1 MDLPTCPSCGQS
13 VLDDDAV
20 DCPFCGSSMS
30 AKPGNAAPKPAAPQ
44 PTQKKA
50 TRKKAEA
57 APAGDPDDP
66 FGVSAPV
73 MSKAVALLPKPAKGK
88 LHRIVCP
95 MCETPGFQSKK
106 AAGREVRCANKECL
120 VPIFTAPPLEGEE
133 AEDAPRV
140 ETAAEEKKS
149 GGPLLLYVGVA
160 VVMLVIGGV
169 AWFMNRPPSTAG
181 LDAPYVPSVVAGGGG
196 ETVSDPGT
204 ETTPDTKTE
213 PEPQPPEPAGPSADE
228 LRAEAIKLMNTVSLI
243 RDRNSRKP
251 YCRRM
256 TAEAQALT
264 GDFSGVDTQLQQLDI
279 VAPASLKF
287 YGVPPLVETGWQY
300 LAAGRTAE
308 LNATIKRIQ
317 GPLESLPEYGTVAV
331 STMTGYAA
339 LLAGA
344 GETEKAI
351 SALGRRR
358 NVEELGQF
366 VETWSRSLVAPR
378 TSFAAALNQRPVT
391 SWSEPQWATV
401 AFELSCRGHGDK
413 AIAWAGRAPSSRAR
427 TECISAWAEGQ
438 LLTQGVAAQPAIE
451 KQTSELSAADQAFV
465 LARCQLVLVGT
476 SDADPSSKLAKA
488 LETLKSVGTPATVPM
503 PNLKAETK
511 LSLPDAA
518 PLTAAA
524 IAAAEIA
531 HVQQLLGQ
539 TDAAWQSVMLAQG
552 WARAISPS
560 PVQTQTP
567 LTEINRLG
575 ATQIQA
581 LLKVSLNL
589 LSDSDAQNAYLEY
602 RNRCNRLNE
611 VAMSR
616 MELQR
621 QIFAAAANWGLSEK
635 VWTEI
640 SVRAAADAEPASA
653 EPWYDTRLPARLY
666 SQFQAAKQDALKD
679 AVAQAATV
687 DRLRKNNDVSV
698 PTALLAASHLSAG
711 KVSEAAGVL
720 EQFAQN
726 NREDRDQR
734 FQQETALRLASE
746 LVASGKPEQA
756 INFALAFEKAPQ
768 LSEEILQLVG
778 SETTAAGK
786 PLAAIVPARGEELAP
801 PERISLLRGLVGALQ
816 ESPGGQDASGGQ
828 ESSN

>member
-30 AKPGNAAPKPAAPQ
+30 AKPGKTAPKPAAPQ

-50 TRKKAEA
+50 TRRPVEA
-57 APAGDPDDP
+57 APTGDPDDP

-106 AAGREVRCANKECL
+106 AAGREVRCANLDCL

-133 AEDAPRV
+133 AEEAPRV
-140 ETAAEEKKS
+140 ETAVEEKKS
-149 GGPLLLYVGVA
+149 GGPLLLYGGVT

-169 AWFMNRPPSTAG
+169 ALYFNRSPSTSG
-181 LDAPYVPSVVAGGGG
+181 LDAPYSPPTPAKG
-196 ETVSDPGT
+196 GT
-204 ETTPDTKTE
+204 ELVTDSGTEAAPNTKSDS
-213 PEPQPPEPAGPSADE
+213 EPQPPEPAGPSEDE
-228 LRAEAIKLMNTVSLI
+228 LRAEAIELMNTISLI
-243 RDRNSRKP
+243 RDRNTRKP

-256 TAEAQALT
+256 TAESLALT
-264 GDFSGVDTQLQQLDI
+264 GDFDGVNAQLKQLDV
-279 VAPASLKF
+279 VAPQSLKF
-287 YGVPPLVETGWQY
+287 YGVPPLIEAGWQH
-300 LAAGRTAE
+300 LAAEQTAE
-308 LNATIKRIQ
+308 LNNTINRIQ
-317 GPLESLPEYGTVAV
+317 GPLESLPEYGTIAV
-331 STMTGYAA
+331 GTMTGYAA

-378 TSFAAALNQRPVT
+378 LSFAEALKQRPVT
-391 SWSEPQWATV
+391 GWSEPQWVTV

-413 AIAWAGRAPSSRAR
+413 AIAWANQAPSSRAK

-438 LLTQGVAAQPAIE
+438 LLTQGVAAQPSIE
-451 KQTSELSAADQAFV
+451 KQLSTLSAADQAFV
-465 LARCQLVLVGT
+465 LARCQLALVGN
-476 SDADPSSKLAKA
+476 SVADSSLTMTKA
-488 LETLKSVGTPATVPM
+488 VEQLNAVGTPGTVPM
-503 PNLKAETK
+503 PNVKSETK
-511 LSLPDAA
+511 VSLPDAA

-539 TDAAWQSVMLAQG
+539 ADVAWQSVMLAQS

-560 PVQTQTP
+560 PVQTQAP
-567 LTEINRLG
+567 LAEMNRLG
-575 ATQIQA
+575 ASQIQA

-602 RNRCNRLNE
+602 RNRCNRLNDA
-611 VAMSR
+611 AMSR

-621 QIFAAAANWGLSEK
+621 QIFAAASNWGLTEK
-635 VWTEI
+635 VWAEI
-640 SVRAAADAEPASA
+640 SVRAAADAEPAGA
-653 EPWYDTRLPARLY
+653 EPWFETRLPAQLY
-666 SQFQAAKQDALKD
+666 SQFQATRQDVLKS
-679 AVAQAATV
+679 AVEQAATV
-687 DRLRKNNDVSV
+687 ERLRNNNDISV
-698 PTALLAASHLSAG
+698 PTALVAASHISDG
-711 KVSEAAGVL
+711 KASEAAGVL
-720 EQFAQN
+720 EQFAVN

-746 LVASGKPEQA
+746 LVASDKPELA
-756 INFALAFEKAPQ
+756 IQFARAFQKSPQ
-768 LSEEILQLVG
+768 LSEEMLLVIG
-778 SETTAAGK
+778 CEATTVGK
-786 PLAAIVPARGEELAP
+786 PLAAMVPARGEDLAP
-801 PERISLLRGLVGALQ
+801 PERISLLRGLVGALT
-816 ESPGGQDASGGQ
+816 
-828 ESSN
+828 ESSSGLDSSN

>member
-30 AKPGNAAPKPAAPQ
+30 AKPGVAASKPAAPQ

-73 MSKAVALLPKPAKGK
+73 MSKAVALLPKPVKGK

-106 AAGREVRCANKECL
+106 AAGREVKCANKECL

-133 AEDAPRV
+133 AEEAPRV
-140 ETAAEEKKS
+140 DTAVEEKKS
-149 GGPLLLYVGVA
+149 GGPLLLYGGVT
-160 VVMLVIGGV
+160 VVMLAIGGV
-169 AWFMNRPPSTAG
+169 AWFMNKPQSTAG
-181 LDAPYVPSVVAGGGG
+181 LDAPYVPPVTSNVGG
-196 ETVSDPGT
+196 ETITDPSLDPAT
-204 ETTPDTKTE
+204 ASTPDTKAE
-213 PEPQPPEPAGPSADE
+213 AEPQPPEPVGPSAEE

-264 GDFSGVDTQLQQLDI
+264 GDLAGVDTQLQQLAI
-279 VAPASLKF
+279 VGPTLKF
-287 YGVPPLVETGWQY
+287 YGVPPLVETGWQH
-300 LAAGRTAE
+300 LTAGRTAE

-317 GPLESLPEYGTVAV
+317 EPLDSVPEYGTIAV
-331 STMTGYAA
+331 SMMVDYAG
-339 LLAGA
+339 LLAAA
-344 GETEKAI
+344 GQTAKAI
-351 SALGRRR
+351 AAIKRRR
-358 NVEELGQF
+358 NVAELGQF

-378 TSFAAALNQRPVT
+378 LSFAAALSQRPVT
-391 SWSEPQWATV
+391 GWSEPQWATV
-401 AFELSCRGHGDK
+401 AFNLSCRGSSDE
-413 AIAWAGRAPSSRAR
+413 AVIWADLAPTPRAK

-438 LLTQGVAAQPAIE
+438 MLTLGVAAQTLIDQQISGLPP
-451 KQTSELSAADQAFV
+451 ADQAFV
-465 LARCQLVLVGT
+465 LARCQLARALS
-476 SDADPSSKLAKA
+476 SDADTSSVLAKA
-488 LETLKSVGTPATVPM
+488 IETLKSVGTPGTVPM
-503 PNLKAETK
+503 PKLKSETK
-511 LSLPDAA
+511 LDLPDAE
-518 PLTAAA
+518 PLTSAAV
-524 IAAAEIA
+524 AAAEIA

-539 TDAAWQSVMLAQG
+539 ADAAWESIMLAQN

-560 PVQTQTP
+560 PAQTQAP
-567 LTEINRLG
+567 LTEISRLG
-575 ATQIQA
+575 PSQIQA

-611 VAMSR
+611 VATSR
-616 MELQR
+616 FALQ
-621 QIFAAAANWGLSEK
+621 QKILAAAASWGLTEK

-640 SVRAAADAEPASA
+640 NARAAGGAEPASA
-653 EPWYDTRLPARLY
+653 EPWFDTNLPARLHA
-666 SQFQAAKQDALKD
+666 QFQAGKQDAQKT
-679 AVAQAATV
+679 AIEQSVTV
-687 DRLRKNNDVSV
+687 DRLRTNNDVSV
-698 PTALLAASHLSAG
+698 PTALLAEINISGG
-711 KVSEAAGVL
+711 KLKDAARVL
-720 EQFAQN
+720 EQFAAD

-746 LVASGKPEQA
+746 LTGSGKPDQA
-756 INFALAFEKAPQ
+756 IQFAVAFQKSPQ
-768 LSEEILQLVG
+768 LSEEMLQTIG
-778 SETTAAGK
+778 AEATTAGK
-786 PLAAIVPARGEELAP
+786 PLAAMVPARGEELTP

-816 ESPGGQDASGGQ
+816 ESSQ
-828 ESSN
+828 

>member
-30 AKPGNAAPKPAAPQ
+30 AKPGKAAPKPSAPQ

-50 TRKKAEA
+50 TRRKEES

-106 AAGREVRCANKECL
+106 AAGREVRCANQDCL

-133 AEDAPRV
+133 AEEAPRV
-140 ETAAEEKKS
+140 ETTVEEKKS
-149 GGPLLLYVGVA
+149 GGPLLLYGGVA

-169 AWFMNRPPSTAG
+169 AWFMNKPPSTAG
-181 LDAPYVPSVVAGGGG
+181 LDAPYVPPVVAGGGG
-196 ETVSDPGT
+196 ESVSDPGT
-204 ETTPDTKTE
+204 ETPPGTKTE
-213 PEPQPPEPAGPSADE
+213 PEPQTPEPAGPSAEE
-228 LRAEAIKLMNTVSLI
+228 LRAEAIKLMNTVALI

-264 GDFSGVDTQLQQLDI
+264 GDLSGVDTQLQQLDI

-287 YGVPPLVETGWQY
+287 YGVPPLVETGWQH

-308 LNATIKRIQ
+308 MNATIKRIQ
-317 GPLESLPEYGTVAV
+317 EPLESLPEYGTIAV

-339 LLAGA
+339 LLAGS

-351 SALGRRR
+351 AALGRRR

-378 TSFAAALNQRPVT
+378 LSFAAALKQRPVT
-391 SWSEPQWATV
+391 GWSEPQWVTV
-401 AFELSCRGHGDK
+401 AFELSCRGYGDK
-413 AIAWAGRAPSSRAR
+413 AVVWANRAPSSRAK

-438 LLTQGVAAQPAIE
+438 LLTQGVAALPSIE
-451 KQTSELSAADQAFV
+451 EQISELSAADQAFV
-465 LARCQLVLVGT
+465 LARCQLALVGS
-476 SDADPSSKLAKA
+476 SDADTSSVMPKA
-488 LETLKSVGTPATVPM
+488 VQQLSAVGTPATVPM
-503 PNLKAETK
+503 PNLKTETTV
-511 LSLPDAA
+511 SLPDAA

-539 TDAAWQSVMLAQG
+539 GDAAWQSVMVAQN

-560 PVQTQTP
+560 PDQTQAP

-575 ATQIQA
+575 ASQIQA

-602 RNRCNRLNE
+602 RNRCNRVNDA
-611 VAMSR
+611 AMSR

-635 VWTEI
+635 VWSEI
-640 SVRAAADAEPASA
+640 SVRAATGAEPASA
-653 EPWYDTRLPARLY
+653 EPWFDTRLPARLY
-666 SQFQAAKQDALKD
+666 TQFQVAKQDALKA
-679 AVAQAATV
+679 AVEQAATV

-698 PTALLAASHLSAG
+698 PTALLAASHISAG

-720 EQFAQN
+720 EQFARN

-756 INFALAFEKAPQ
+756 IQFALAFQKLPQ
-768 LSEEILQLVG
+768 LSEEMLQTIGNEV
-778 SETTAAGK
+778 TTAGK
-786 PLAAIVPARGEELAP
+786 PLAAMVPARGEELAP

-816 ESPGGQDASGGQ
+816 ESSGG
-828 ESSN
+828 